1 VRGVGERRIGRND
14 VLLGAI
20 RTAGGAPG
28 PISRAAAEMN
38 AALYDAE
45 SSYRLRWHTMTS
57 DPYLKAVDY
66 AAWAEGPGE
75 EERIIG
81 RTAYNILLKIFPG
94 QTTYLDNKF
103 KERFGTSPTDFDLA
117 AHQLPRP
124 AGPEV
129 RPGQPGGHRRMGQGQ
144 AVGAHLGFPVP
155 AVDARAVRLVRGSAR
170 EPRLR
175 RAGAAGA

>member
-1 VRGVGERRIGRND
+1 MRGVGERRIGRND

-81 RTAYNILLKIFPG
+81 RTAYNILLKLFPG

-129 RPGQPGGHRRMGQGQ
+129 RPGQPGGHPRMGQGQ
-144 AVGAHLGFPVP
+144 AVGDHLGFPVP
-155 AVDARAVRLVRGSAR
+155 AVDARAVRLVREPAR